1 MSDARIYE
9 MIKDIFVEF
18 FEQDESKVRPEATL
32 FEDLGLDS
40 LDMVDLAV
48 ELQSR
53 FGFTFDRTADEE
65 KIRSIRTVQNFC
77 DYVEEKAKALNIKL
91 PER

>member
-1 MSDARIYE
+1 MNDQRVYGKVE
-9 MIKDIFVEF
+9 TIFVEF
-18 FEQDESKVRPEATL
+18 FELEKSRIRPEATL

-53 FGFTFDRTADEE
+53 FGFTFDRVADEE
-65 KIRSIRTVQNFC
+65 KIRAIRTVRDFC
-77 DYVEEKAKALNIKL
+77 DYVEEKIKILNIKL
-91 PER
+91 PD

>member
-1 MSDARIYE
+1 MSDPHVFD

-18 FEQDESKVRPEATL
+18 FEQDESRIKPEATL

-48 ELQSR
+48 ELQAR
-53 FGFTFDRTADEE
+53 FGFTFDREADEE
-65 KIRSIRTVQNFC
+65 KIRAIRTVQNFC

>member
-1 MSDARIYE
+1 MNDQRVYGTVE
-9 MIKDIFVEF
+9 KIFVEF
-18 FEQDESKVRPEATL
+18 FELEKSRIRPEATL

-53 FGFTFDRTADEE
+53 FGFTFDRVADEE
-65 KIRSIRTVQNFC
+65 RIRAIRTVQDFC
-77 DYVEEKAKALNIKL
+77 NYVEGKAKALNVKL
-91 PER
+91 PD

>member
-1 MSDARIYE
+1 MNDQRVYGTVE
-9 MIKDIFVEF
+9 KIFVEF
-18 FEQDESKVRPEATL
+18 FELDKSRIRPEATL

-53 FGFTFDRTADEE
+53 FGFTFDRVADEE
-65 KIRSIRTVQNFC
+65 RIRAIRTVLDFC
-77 DYVEEKAKALNIKL
+77 NYVEEKAKALNVKL
-91 PER
+91 PD

>member
-1 MSDARIYE
+1 MNDQRVYGTVE
-9 MIKDIFVEF
+9 KIFVEF
-18 FEQDESKVRPEATL
+18 FELDKSRIRPEATL

-53 FGFTFDRTADEE
+53 FGFTFDRVADEE
-65 KIRSIRTVQNFC
+65 RIRAIRTVQDFC
-77 DYVEEKAKALNIKL
+77 NYVEGKAKALNVKL
-91 PER
+91 PD

>member
-1 MSDARIYE
+1 MSDARVYE